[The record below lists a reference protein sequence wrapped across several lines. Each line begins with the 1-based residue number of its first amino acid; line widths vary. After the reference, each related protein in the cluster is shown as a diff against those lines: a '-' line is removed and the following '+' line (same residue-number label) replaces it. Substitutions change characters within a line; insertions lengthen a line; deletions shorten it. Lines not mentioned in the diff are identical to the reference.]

1 MRIVTQN
8 LRSGETKL
16 VDIACPQPLKGEVLI
31 KTSNTL
37 LSAGTEKMLMEF
49 GKSNLISKAFK
60 QPEKLQIILNKLKTD
75 GLTPTFE
82 AVMNKLD
89 APLPLGYCNVG
100 EIIAKGSGVTGYK
113 IGDRVVSNGFHA
125 EAVCVPVNLI
135 AKIPDSVSY
144 NQAVFT
150 VLGSIALQGIRL
162 AKPSLGECFVVTG
175 LGLIG
180 LLTVQLLR
188 ANGCRVLGI
197 DFDKTRLSMAQELG
211 AETFDLNS
219 KQSLINFANQFSRS
233 RGVDGVLITAATSSN
248 KPIKQAAEMC
258 RKLGRIVLIGTT
270 GLELSRDDFFKK
282 EITFQVSASYG
293 PGRYDPSYEEK
304 GNDYP
309 IGYVRWTEQRNF
321 EAFLDMI
328 KTKKINLDN
337 LISHRYKLDEFQ
349 EAYNVVT
356 SSNPSLGVIL
366 EYPKKKRKY
375 STITHSNNYQ
385 TNQTDRNTD
394 YPLRVGLIGAG
405 SFARGILIPAIKK
418 NSVQLQTIVSRG
430 GLNGW
435 ASSKKYGFISSS
447 TNPSDVL
454 KDTKI
459 DTVFIATRH
468 NTHAEL
474 VIDAIAKNKNV
485 FVEKPLCLTLNE
497 LEEIQNT
504 YFRKKVKP
512 KLMVGFNRR
521 FSPLV
526 QELKNKFAIN
536 SSPKSMVIT
545 VNAGEIPSDSWIHDK
560 EVGGG
565 RIIGEC
571 CHFID
576 LLRFIADSKIVDYS
590 IVKMNTPLDDT
601 FTINL
606 TFEDG
611 SIGSINYFANGN
623 RAVAKEKLEVYCG
636 GEIAQL
642 ENFKKLSFFTTNGK
656 FVKRSLIQNKGHR
669 ECVKHFL
676 RASAN
681 KQKISIN
688 FEEIFEVHRVSIELQ
703 NS

>member
-1 MRIVTQN
+1 MKIVTQN
-8 LRSGETKL
+8 LKSGDTKL
-16 VDIACPQPLKGEVLI
+16 VDIACPQPSDGEVLI
-31 KTSNTL
+31 KTVNTL
-37 LSAGTEKMLMEF
+37 LSAGTEKMLLDF
-49 GKSNLISKAFK
+49 GKSNFISKALK
-60 QPEKLQIILNKLKTD
+60 QPDKLQLVFSKLKTD
-75 GLTPTFE
+75 GLQPTFD

-89 APLPLGYCNVG
+89 TPLPLGYCNVG
-100 EIIAKGSGVTGYK
+100 EIIALGSGVSGYK
-113 IGDRVVSNGFHA
+113 IGDRVVSNGHHS

-144 NQAVFT
+144 EEAVFT

-162 AKPSLGECFVVTG
+162 AKPTLGECFVVIG
-175 LGLIG
+175 LGLVG
-180 LLTVQLLR
+180 LLSVQLLR

-197 DFDKTRLSMAQELG
+197 DFDKDRLKMAKELG
-211 AETFDLNS
+211 ALTFDLNS
-219 KQSLINFANQFSRS
+219 GQNLINYAKNFSRA

-248 KPIKQAAEMC
+248 KPIKQASEMC
-258 RKLGRIVLIGTT
+258 RKLGRIILVGTS
-270 GLELSRDDFFKK
+270 GLELSRNDFFKK

-293 PGRYDPSYEEK
+293 PGRYDPNYEEK

-321 EAFLDMI
+321 EAVLDMI
-328 KTKKINLDN
+328 ADGKMNLDN
-337 LISHRYKLDEFQ
+337 LISHRYKLDEFE
-349 EAYNVVT
+349 EAYNAVT

-366 EYPKKKRKY
+366 EYSKKKRKY
-375 STITHSNNYQ
+375 STITHSNNYRS
-385 TNQTDRNTD
+385 NQTDCTTD
-394 YPLRVGLIGAG
+394 YPLRIGLIGAG
-405 SFARGILIPAIKK
+405 SFARGVLIPAIKK

-468 NTHAEL
+468 NTHAKL

-497 LEEIQNT
+497 LEEIQT
-504 YFRKKVKP
+504 AYYRKKVKP

-560 EVGGG
+560 AVGGG

-576 LLRFIADSKIVDYS
+576 LLRFIADSKIIDYS
-590 IVKMNTPLDDT
+590 IVKMDTPLDDT

-642 ENFKKLSFFTTNGK
+642 ENFKKLSFFTSNGK
-656 FVKRSLIQNKGHR
+656 FVKRSFIQNKGHK

-681 KQKISIN
+681 KQQISIN
-688 FEEIFEVHRVSIELQ
+688 FEEIYEIHRVSIELQ